1 MNCNSKRKEV
11 CILLDPAHGLSVA
24 GKRSVDG
31 RLKEYAWSRRCIKR
45 MLKRLQ
51 DDGYRALT
59 ITDSLEEIG
68 LANRVQI
75 CANYSSIYGKMKTV
89 FLSVHCNAAG
99 DGTKWTKANGW
110 CVFVSNNCSDN
121 SKKLAEYLY
130 DEVESRGIHCRKP
143 LPKQKYWQ
151 QNFYV
156 IKYTPCPAALVETLF
171 MDNKEDCEYL
181 LSEEGMNT
189 FVDCYVKALEKYVD
203 DICGISKTEN
213 TIE

>member
-1 MNCNSKRKEV
+1 MNCNSKRKEI
-11 CILLDPAHGLSVA
+11 CILLDPAHGKSVA
-24 GKRSVDG
+24 GKKSPDS
-31 RLKEYAWSRRCIKR
+31 RLREYLWSRRCISKII
-45 MLKRLQ
+45 KRLQ
-51 DDGYRALT
+51 DDGYRAVI
-59 ITDSLEEIG
+59 ITESIEEIG

-75 CANYSSIYGKMKTV
+75 CANYSKIFGKMKTV
-89 FLSVHCNAAG
+89 FLSVHCNAARS
-99 DGTKWTKANGW
+99 DGKWSSAHGW

-156 IKYTPCPAALVETLF
+156 IKNTPCPAALVETLF
-171 MDNKEDCEYL
+171 MDNKDDCEYL

-203 DICGISKTEN
+203 ELVGITKNETV
-213 TIE
+213 TD